1 MVTERKEKENQAHAC
16 IAGASGR
23 NHISRSE
30 TMKCGIKCYREMET
44 LVSKLQL
51 RDSLQV
57 PCVQELAKS
66 SLSTVPHR
74 YVRPDQD
81 PPFEFTDT
89 SAEVPVIDMHK
100 LLFSYN
106 FEDSELDK
114 LHHACKDWGFFQV
127 INHGVSDVLVEN
139 VKSGIQALFNISMAE
154 KRKFWQRP
162 GDVEGFGQSFVVS
175 EEQKLN
181 WGDLFGMFIFPT
193 YLRKPH
199 LFPNLPLPFRD
210 DLEAYALEMKNLA
223 MELLDLMSKALK
235 MDSSEMRELFEE
247 GMLSTRMN
255 YYPPCPQPELVM
267 GLNNHSDAS
276 AITILLQVNEME
288 GLQIRKDGRWIP
300 VKPLPNAFVVN
311 IGDVL
316 EIVTNGIYRSIEHR
330 ATVNSTKERLSAAMF
345 FSPRLDGEIGP
356 APSLVTS
363 ERPALFKTIGV
374 ADFLGGFFKRELNG
388 KSYLDVMR
396 IQKE

>member
-1 MVTERKEKENQAHAC
+1 
-16 IAGASGR
+16 
-23 NHISRSE
+23 
-30 TMKCGIKCYREMET
+30 MET
-44 LVSKLQL
+44 LASKLQL
-51 RDSLQV
+51 RDSLPV

-66 SLSTVPHR
+66 SLSTVPLR

-81 PPFEFTDT
+81 PPFEFTDA

-100 LLFSYN
+100 LLFSNN
-106 FEDSELDK
+106 FDDSELDK

-139 VKSGIQALFNISMAE
+139 VKSGIQALFNLPMVE
-154 KRKFWQRP
+154 KRKLWQRP

-181 WGDLFGMFIFPT
+181 WGDLFGMFILPT

-210 DLEAYALEMKNLA
+210 DLDAYALEMKNLG
-223 MELLDLMSKALK
+223 MKLFDLMAKALE
-235 MDSSEMRELFEE
+235 MDSSEMRELYEE

-288 GLQIRKDGRWIP
+288 GLQIRKDGRWTP

-330 ATVNSTKERLSAAMF
+330 ATVNSTKERLSVAMF

-363 ERPALFKTIGV
+363 ERPALFKRIGV
-374 ADFLGGFFKRELNG
+374 ADFLNEFFKRELNG
-388 KSYLDVMR
+388 RSYLDVMR
-396 IQKE
+396 IQEE